1 MGLLLICP
9 HCRDRIPLSSANC
22 PACRGDLRVL
32 PPEDRR
38 YIFGEPEEAAAAPAS
53 ALLTAELLE
62 EFPEPLP
69 VSAALSENRE
79 VSLCEALDRILTK
92 GAVLYGEVMLSVA
105 DVDLVYLGLQVILS
119 SVETARGLQPGL
131 ATVGQSAANLFEKVT
146 Q

>member
-9 HCRDRIPLSSANC
+9 HCRDRVPLSSSSC
-22 PACRGDLRVL
+22 PACRADLRLL

-38 YIFGEPEEAAAAPAS
+38 YIFGEPEEAAAAPE
-53 ALLTAELLE
+53 LLTAALLE
-62 EFPEPLP
+62 ESPESLP
-69 VSAALSENRE
+69 VSADLSDHRE

-131 ATVGQSAANLFEKVT
+131 ATVGQSAANLFEKGT

>member
-9 HCRDRIPLSSANC
+9 HCRDRVPLSSASC
-22 PACRGDLRVL
+22 PACRADLRVL

-38 YIFGEPEEAAAAPAS
+38 YIFGEPEEASAAPAS
-53 ALLTAELLE
+53 LTAELVE
-62 EFPEPLP
+62 EFPESLP
-69 VSAALSENRE
+69 VSADLSENRE

-131 ATVGQSAANLFEKVT
+131 ATLGQSAANLFEKGT

>member
-9 HCRDRIPLSSANC
+9 HCRDRIPLSSASC
-22 PACRGDLRVL
+22 PACRADLRVL
-32 PPEDRR
+32 LPEERR
-38 YIFGEPEEAAAAPAS
+38 YIFGEPEEALAAPAP
-53 ALLTAELLE
+53 ALMTAALVE
-62 EFPEPLP
+62 EFPEPRP
-69 VSAALSENRE
+69 IAADPAENQE
-79 VSLCEALDRILTK
+79 VSLCEALDRILSK

-131 ATVGQSAANLFEKVT
+131 ATLGQSAANPVEKGI

>member
-9 HCRDRIPLSSANC
+9 HCRDRVPLSTSSC
-22 PACRGDLRVL
+22 PACRADLRVL

-38 YIFGEPEEAAAAPAS
+38 YIFGEPEEAKAAPA
-53 ALLTAELLE
+53 LMTAELVE
-62 EFPEPLP
+62 EFPESLP
-69 VSAALSENRE
+69 VSAALSENHE
-79 VSLCEALDRILTK
+79 VSLCEVLDRILTK

-131 ATVGQSAANLFEKVT
+131 ATVGQSAANLFEKGT

>member
-9 HCRDRIPLSSANC
+9 HCRDRVPLSSASC
-22 PACRGDLRVL
+22 PACRADLRVL

-38 YIFGEPEEAAAAPAS
+38 YIFGEPEEASAAPAS
-53 ALLTAELLE
+53 FTAELVE
-62 EFPEPLP
+62 EFPESLP
-69 VSAALSENRE
+69 VSADLSDHRE

-131 ATVGQSAANLFEKVT
+131 ATLGQSAANLFEKGT

>member
-9 HCRDRIPLSSANC
+9 RCLERIPLASRSC
-22 PACRGDLRVL
+22 PVCRADLRQL

-38 YIFGEPEEAAAAPAS
+38 YLVGEPDEATHLAPA
-53 ALLTAELLE
+53 AMTAELVE
-62 EFPEPLP
+62 AGPETRP
-69 VSAALSENRE
+69 SDADLSDGQE

-92 GAVLYGEVMLSVA
+92 GAVIYGEVMLSVA

-131 ATVGQSAANLFEKVT
+131 GGLVGANLFEKSAP
-146 Q
+146 

>member
-9 HCRDRIPLSSANC
+9 HCRDRVPLSAASC
-22 PACRGDLRVL
+22 PACRADLRVL

-38 YIFGEPEEAAAAPAS
+38 YIFGEPEEAAPA
-53 ALLTAELLE
+53 LMTAELVE

-69 VSAALSENRE
+69 VSADLSENRE

-119 SVETARGLQPGL
+119 SVETARGFQPGL
-131 ATVGQSAANLFEKVT
+131 AAVGQSAANLFEKGT

>member
-9 HCRDRIPLSSANC
+9 HCRDRVPLSSTSC
-22 PACRGDLRVL
+22 PACRADLRVL

-38 YIFGEPEEAAAAPAS
+38 YIFGEPEEASAAPAS
-53 ALLTAELLE
+53 LTAELVE
-62 EFPEPLP
+62 EFPESLP
-69 VSAALSENRE
+69 VSADLSEHRE

-131 ATVGQSAANLFEKVT
+131 ATLGQSAANLFEKGT

>member
-9 HCRDRIPLSSANC
+9 HCRYRVPLSSSSC
-22 PACRGDLRVL
+22 PACRADLRVL

-38 YIFGEPEEAAAAPAS
+38 YIFGEPEEAAAAPAP
-53 ALLTAELLE
+53 ALMTAELVE
-62 EFPEPLP
+62 EFPESLP
-69 VSAALSENRE
+69 VSASLSENRE

-92 GAVLYGEVMLSVA
+92 GAVLYGEVMLAVA

-119 SVETARGLQPGL
+119 SVETARGFQPGL
-131 ATVGQSAANLFEKVT
+131 ATIGQSAANLFEKGT

>member
-9 HCRDRIPLSSANC
+9 HCRDRVPLSSASC
-22 PACRGDLRVL
+22 PACLADLRVL

-38 YIFGEPEEAAAAPAS
+38 YIFGEPEEAAATA
-53 ALLTAELLE
+53 ALFE

-69 VSAALSENRE
+69 VSADLSDHRE

-131 ATVGQSAANLFEKVT
+131 ATVGQSAANLFEKGT

>member
-9 HCRDRIPLSSANC
+9 RCRDRIPLSSSSC
-22 PACRGDLRVL
+22 PACRADLRVI

-38 YIFGEPEEAAAAPAS
+38 YIFGEPEEAAAVCAS
-53 ALLTAELLE
+53 LPLTAEPVE
-62 EFPEPLP
+62 EFPAPRPMTADPL
-69 VSAALSENRE
+69 ENQE

-119 SVETARGLQPGL
+119 SVETARSLQPGL
-131 ATVGQSAANLFEKVT
+131 AGLGQAVGNLFEKST

>member
-9 HCRDRIPLSSANC
+9 HCRDRVPLSASSC
-22 PACRGDLRVL
+22 PACRADLRVL

-38 YIFGEPEEAAAAPAS
+38 YIFGEPEEASAAPA
-53 ALLTAELLE
+53 LLTVGLVE
-62 EFPEPLP
+62 EFPESLP
-69 VSAALSENRE
+69 VSAALSDHRE

-131 ATVGQSAANLFEKVT
+131 ATLGQSAANLFEKGT

>member
-9 HCRDRIPLSSANC
+9 RCRIRIPLSSRAC
-22 PACRGDLRVL
+22 PACRANLRNL

-38 YIFGEPEEAAAAPAS
+38 YIFGEPEEVEATPAM
-53 ALLTAELLE
+53 TPELIE
-62 EFPEPLP
+62 EFPVARPLD
-69 VSAALSENRE
+69 STLAENRE
-79 VSLCEALDRILTK
+79 VSLCEVLDRVLTK

-119 SVETARGLQPGL
+119 SVETARRLQPGL
-131 ATVGQSAANLFEKVT
+131 AGGHLGPNLWEKGT

>member
-9 HCRDRIPLSSANC
+9 HCRDRVPLSASSC
-22 PACRGDLRVL
+22 PVCRADLRVL

-38 YIFGEPEEAAAAPAS
+38 YIFGEPEEADAAPAP
-53 ALLTAELLE
+53 LTAELIE
-62 EFPEPLP
+62 EFPESLP
-69 VSAALSENRE
+69 VSAALSDHRE

-131 ATVGQSAANLFEKVT
+131 ATVGQSAANLFEKGT